1 MAFIATSAGGPVP
14 SREQLKSDP
23 HLGLSMLQ
31 CLAAM
36 HTLGLVHGDVALHN
50 FVLAP
55 DQTAVWLLD
64 FEASRCGNTHEQQM
78 E

>member
-1 MAFIATSAGGPVP
+1 
-14 SREQLKSDP
+14 
-23 HLGLSMLQ
+23 MLQ

-55 DQTAVWLLD
+55 DQNAVWLLD
-64 FEASRCGNTHEQQM
+64 FEASRCGNTHEQQVEM
-78 E
+78 NQLEELLRLKGLEGPPDSS